1 MCSPA
6 ARAACY
12 RGAVSERFAGRI
24 AIVTGAGSGIGRATA
39 LGIARDGGHVVVND
53 LDAARAAATVALAP
67 AGSATALAGDVTEP
81 EIAAA
86 LVASADGRGGADV
99 LVNNAGF
106 GGGAAAFDSFD
117 AQLWQRCVEVNLA
130 APFQLIGRVLPGMA
144 ERRRGAVVNVSSAA
158 GLVGERGMYGYSA
171 AKAGLVNLTRALALQ
186 YARKGVRV
194 NCVCPGVTD
203 TDFLA
208 EVRAHA
214 DADAVLARYRGMMPI
229 GRLAQPEEI
238 AAAILFL
245 ASDAA
250 SFVVGAVLAV
260 DGGWT
265 AH

>member
-1 MCSPA
+1 
-6 ARAACY
+6 
-12 RGAVSERFAGRI
+12 VI
-24 AIVTGAGSGIGRATA
+24 
-39 LGIARDGGHVVVND
+39 VND
-53 LDAARAAATVALAP
+53 LDAARAAATAASI
-67 AGSATALAGDVTEP
+67 AGTVVAGDVTLAATADALL
-81 EIAAA
+81 AAA
-86 LVASADGRGGADV
+86 DARGGTDV

-117 AQLWQRCVEVNLA
+117 AVLWERSLGVNLG
-130 APFQLIGRVLPGMA
+130 APFQLLGRVLPGMA
-144 ERRRGAVVNVSSAA
+144 RRRRGAVVNVSSAA

-186 YARKGVRV
+186 YARKGVRL

-203 TDFLA
+203 TDFLRS
-208 EVRAHA
+208 VRAHP
-214 DADAVLARYRGMMPI
+214 DAESVLARYRAMMPI
-229 GRLAQPEEI
+229 GRLARAEEI

-250 SFVVGAVLAV
+250 SFVVGAALPV

>member
-1 MCSPA
+1 MAGSGPT
-6 ARAACY
+6 
-12 RGAVSERFAGRI
+12 GARFAGRV
-24 AIVTGAGSGIGRATA
+24 AIVTGAGAGIGRATA
-39 LGIARDGGHVVVND
+39 RGFARDGGVVVVND
-53 LDAARAAATVALAP
+53 IDAGSAGETARLVAGEGGSVEVVVGDVALAGT
-67 AGSATALAGDVTEP
+67 AGLLVTAAERL
-81 EIAAA
+81 
-86 LVASADGRGGADV
+86 GGLDV

-106 GGGAAAFDSFD
+106 GGGVSAFDSFD
-117 AQLWQRCVEVNLA
+117 ETLWERNLAVNLTG
-130 APFQLIGRVLPGMA
+130 PFLVTGRALTVMS
-144 ERRRGAVVNVSSAA
+144 RRGRGAVVNVSSAA

-186 YARKGVRV
+186 YARRGVRV

-208 EVRAHA
+208 PVRSAP
-214 DADAVLARYRGMMPI
+214 DAEAVLDRYRKMMPI
-229 GRLAQPEEI
+229 GRLARPEEI
-238 AAAILFL
+238 AEAILFL

>member
-1 MCSPA
+1 MSH
-6 ARAACY
+6 
-12 RGAVSERFAGRI
+12 RFAGRV

-39 LGIARDGGHVVVND
+39 LGIAREGGHVIVND
-53 LDAARAAATVALAP
+53 LEPQRAAATLDAAP
-67 AGSATALAGDVTEP
+67 AGSATALAGDVTRRET
-81 EIAAA
+81 AHA
-86 LVASADGRGGADV
+86 LVELADRHGGADV

-117 AQLWQRCVEVNLA
+117 PELWQRCVEVNLA
-130 APFQLIGRVLPGMA
+130 APFHLIGRVLPGMA
-144 ERRRGAVVNVSSAA
+144 ARKHGAVVNVSSAA

-186 YARKGVRV
+186 YARRGVRV

-208 EVRAHA
+208 EVRSHP
-214 DADAVLARYRGMMPI
+214 DADKVLDRYRAMMPI
-229 GRLAQPEEI
+229 GRLARPEEI
-238 AAAILFL
+238 AEAILFL

>member
-1 MCSPA
+1 MALDRRSVISAGP
-6 ARAACY
+6 
-12 RGAVSERFAGRI
+12 VSARFAGRI

-39 LGIARDGGHVVVND
+39 LGIAREGGHVIVND
-53 LDAARAAATVALAP
+53 LDPTRATATLDAAP
-67 AGSATALAGDVTEP
+67 EGSATALAGDVTLP
-81 EIAAA
+81 ATAAA
-86 LVASADGRGGADV
+86 LVDLADARGGADV

-117 AQLWQRCVEVNLA
+117 AELWQRCVDVNLA
-130 APFQLIGRVLPGMA
+130 APFHLIARVLPGMA
-144 ERRRGAVVNVSSAA
+144 QRRRGSVVNVSSAA

-208 EVRAHA
+208 EVKAHP
-214 DADAVLARYRGMMPI
+214 DAEQVLARYRAMMPI
-229 GRLAQPEEI
+229 GRLAHPEEI